1 MTFTADPQPTTSQT
15 GMLCTHPSLV
25 GTRHNTNRLTRDAVV
40 GPPFVPHRS
49 NAYKEITIFSI
60 NKTKTIICTCI
71 STSRIEDTMECV
83 SNTNKKNTAEKDCF
97 LK

>member
-15 GMLCTHPSLV
+15 GIYAGYTSLASM
-25 GTRHNTNRLTRDAVV
+25 RHNTNRLTRDAVV

-71 STSRIEDTMECV
+71 STSRIEDIMECV
-83 SNTNKKNTAEKDCF
+83 SNTKKIQ
-97 LK
+97 LKKFAF